1 MISSFVDFVRACVLG
16 SIIWFFY
23 RLMLLTWRVQ
33 IHEPPELLQ
42 LLKNKKCFVLA
53 HFHGDEIALVQLFS
67 RYPVATIVS
76 TSKDGS
82 LMNTVVRLLGGKTSR
97 GSSTRG
103 GISALKGLLTLMKS
117 GWAAS
122 FAVDGPKGPLHEVK
136 PGVFEVS
143 KVMQAPIFCA
153 GVACDQKWV
162 FKKSW
167 NQTYL
172 PKPFARIQ
180 IYWSYPV
187 GPLQR
192 QEDPRDKSLA
202 LQLQTKLFEMRN
214 LASEQL
220 RS

>member
-1 MISSFVDFVRACVLG
+1 MKTFLETFRAVCLG
-16 SIIWFFY
+16 FLIWTIY
-23 RLMLLTWRVQ
+23 RALLFTWRVE
-33 IHEPPELLQ
+33 IDEPPELIER
-42 LLKNKKCFVLA
+42 LKNKQSFIFA
-53 HFHGDEIALVQLFS
+53 HFHGDEIVLIQLFH

-82 LMNTVVRLLGGKTSR
+82 IMNTLIRLLGGRTSR

-103 GISALKGLLTLMKS
+103 GVSALKGLLKLMKL
-117 GWAAS
+117 GWVSS

-143 KVMQAPIFCA
+143 KLMQAPIFCA

-167 NQTYL
+167 NQTYF
-172 PKPFARIQ
+172 PKPFAKIQ
-180 IYWSYPV
+180 ISWSASVP
-187 GPLQR
+187 PLSR
-192 QEDPRDKSLA
+192 EEDPRDKGRA
-202 LQLQTKLFEMRN
+202 LDLQKLLFKMRSQ
-214 LASEQL
+214 AEKQL